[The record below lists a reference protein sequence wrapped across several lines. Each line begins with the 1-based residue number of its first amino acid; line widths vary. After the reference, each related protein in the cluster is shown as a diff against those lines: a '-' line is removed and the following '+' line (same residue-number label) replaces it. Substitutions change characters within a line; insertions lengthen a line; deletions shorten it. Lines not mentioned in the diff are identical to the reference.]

1 AMVAMAR
8 AFAVMAGRDFVAPHD
23 VARAASSALAH
34 RLVLV
39 GQDRTTATDVVTE
52 CVAAVQAPRR

>member
-1 AMVAMAR
+1 MIALAK
-8 AFAVMAGRDFVAPHD
+8 AFSVMDGRDFVAPHD
-23 VARAASSALAH
+23 VACAAQCALAH

-39 GQDRTTATDVVTE
+39 AQDRTSATAVVAE